1 MITQDDVAALV
12 GLQPEQKFCMIEQL
26 ARKRLA
32 DARRAAGH
40 DDWPEHSEYD
50 YAVSVSAAAS
60 EFGIAE
66 LADFELPWPSDEQ
79 TDERC
84 RMYRAR
90 ATRVSQQLL
99 FRHGTKSATV
109 NLDSSTKQKI
119 NHWLEQVRAEVRAA
133 EVSAEKKDR
142 LFSLINELQA
152 EVDRD
157 RTPVHAAGELWV
169 TLCTYM
175 GEGAKKAL
183 EPATPYIE
191 RICGALGLA
200 KKAEEDVLTKKL
212 PPPKESK
219 RIEGPQKLKNGFG
232 KPFDDEIPF

>member
-1 MITQDDVAALV
+1 M
-12 GLQPEQKFCMIEQL
+12 
-26 ARKRLA
+26 
-32 DARRAAGH
+32 
-40 DDWPEHSEYD
+40 
-50 YAVSVSAAAS
+50 
-60 EFGIAE
+60 
-66 LADFELPWPSDEQ
+66 
-79 TDERC
+79 
-84 RMYRAR
+84 
-90 ATRVSQQLL
+90 
-99 FRHGTKSATV
+99 
-109 NLDSSTKQKI
+109 
-119 NHWLEQVRAEVRAA
+119 
-133 EVSAEKKDR
+133 
-142 LFSLINELQA
+142 
-152 EVDRD
+152 
-157 RTPVHAAGELWV
+157 